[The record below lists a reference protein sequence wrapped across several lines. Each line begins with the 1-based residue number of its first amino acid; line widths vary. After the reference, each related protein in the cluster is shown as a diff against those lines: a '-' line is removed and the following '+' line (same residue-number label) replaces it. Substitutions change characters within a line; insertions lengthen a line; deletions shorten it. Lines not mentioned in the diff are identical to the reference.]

1 MTEIKKH
8 TIPLC
13 KTCQKPFFNVKP
25 RVKYCSDECR
35 SIAKKE
41 QIHEGSRR
49 NRKDYLGARRK
60 LDRCSTPQC
69 KNKVSRELPDGTPV
83 CRTCLA
89 KHNVYGGVNKP
100 SPTTVH
106 PGTGFQKK
114 GFAHK
119 SFREENLD
127 GKADWDIRS
136 AELKRKRQ
144 KRWFA
149 IAKEYGAKG
158 STNAYNDFVRDS
170 RNATTP
176 GK

>member
-13 KTCQKPFFNVKP
+13 KTCQKPFFNIKP
-25 RVKYCSDECR
+25 RVRYCSDECR
-35 SIAKKE
+35 SIAKRK
-41 QIHEGSRR
+41 QMHEVLRK
-49 NRKDYLGARRK
+49 NREDYLGARRK
-60 LDRCSTPQC
+60 LDKCSTPRC
-69 KNKVSRELPDGTPV
+69 NNKVSRELPDGTPI

-100 SPTTVH
+100 SPTTIH

-119 SFREENLD
+119 SFREEHLD
-127 GKADWDIRS
+127 AKADWDIRS
-136 AELKRKRQ
+136 AELRRKRQ

-149 IAKEYGAKG
+149 IAKEYGSRG
-158 STNAYNDFVRDS
+158 STKAYNDFIKDS
-170 RNATTP
+170 KNATTP
-176 GK
+176 RK

>member
-13 KTCQKPFFNVKP
+13 KTCQKPFFNIKP
-25 RVKYCSDECR
+25 RVKYCSDKCR
-35 SIAKKE
+35 SIAAKQRSYKQVE
-41 QIHEGSRR
+41 RDAAIYRSA
-49 NRKDYLGARRK
+49 RKK
-60 LDRCSTPQC
+60 LDKCSTPRC
-69 KNKVSRELPDGTPV
+69 NNKVSRELPDGTPV

-127 GKADWDIRS
+127 AKADWDIRS
-136 AELKRKRQ
+136 AELRRKRQ

-158 STNAYNDFVRDS
+158 STNAYNDFIKDS
-170 RNATTP
+170 KNATTP
-176 GK
+176 RK